1 MSEYEELRKS
11 STILAMDIANYSS
24 KMGSNEDVTLRELKI
39 CRKIINDVVSIQKD
53 VFSTLQVMPLW
64 LNLIIP

>member
-39 CRKIINDVVSIQKD
+39 CRKIINDVVSIQKGRIFNTAGD
-53 VFSTLQVMPLW
+53 AFM
-64 LNLIIP
+64 I